1 MEEAART
8 NATASIATGTPEPEP
23 TQAATEATTRFEP
36 RGPSAAPPMATG
48 GRLRAPTPR
57 VALLLAASAIVVIV
71 VLAAGDVLRPFV
83 FGLLL
88 AYLLDPLVE
97 RFARIGLPRGLAVL
111 VVYAIALGILAGALA
126 LTIPPLV
133 HQITTFADELP
144 AIVRQLQY
152 EAGHLNQ
159 VYDQL
164 RIAPEFR
171 AGVDRFVR
179 TALDT
184 LSRVDLGIVRPIFD
198 SATGFITS
206 LFAYLILPAWLFFL
220 LKDRPKLQTSFD
232 RALPPAWRRDTWAI
246 VGIVHEVFGRWI
258 QGQIMLSASVGLA
271 SFAGLSVL
279 GAVVDPIFGR
289 FAVLLAIV
297 AALGELLPI
306 IGPIISAVPA
316 IVLGLT
322 VGAEPGL
329 AALALYFVIQQV
341 ENNVLVPKIQGH
353 AIQLHATLVIVVL
366 IVGGALF
373 GLLGAVLALPVTA
386 AFRDVFAYAFRRAG
400 EAADEPTDPA
410 ADGAMASAAS
420 ATSAAGGVL

>member
-1 MEEAART
+1 MEEAARS
-8 NATASIATGTPEPEP
+8 NPSASTAVGTPQ
-23 TQAATEATTRFEP
+23 TATTRVAP
-36 RGPSAAPPMATG
+36 NRPSPASPTAAG

-57 VALLLAASAIVVIV
+57 VALLLAACAIVVVV

-97 RFARIGLPRGLAVL
+97 RFARAGLPRGLAVL
-111 VVYAIALGILAGALA
+111 VVYAIALGVLAGALA

-144 AIVRQLQY
+144 AIVRQVQY
-152 EAGHLNQ
+152 EVAHLNQ

-171 AGVDRFVR
+171 AGVDRAVR
-179 TALDT
+179 AALDT
-184 LSRVDLGIVRPIFD
+184 LSRVDLGIVRPIVD
-198 SATGFITS
+198 SATAFITS

-220 LKDRPKLQTSFD
+220 LKDRPRLQTSFD
-232 RALPPAWRRDTWAI
+232 RSLPPAWRRDAWAI
-246 VGIVHEVFGRWI
+246 VGIVHEVFGRWVR
-258 QGQIMLSASVGLA
+258 GQIALSGSVGLA
-271 SFAGLSVL
+271 SFIGLSLL

-306 IGPIISAVPA
+306 IGPIVSAIPA

-322 VGAEPGL
+322 VGVEPGL

-341 ENNVLVPKIQGH
+341 ENNVLVPKIQSH
-353 AIQLHATLVIVVL
+353 AIELHPTLIIVVL
-366 IVGGALF
+366 IMGGALF
-373 GLLGAVLALPVTA
+373 GLLGAVLALPVSA

-400 EAADEPTDPA
+400 EAAGESMGEPAELA
-410 ADGAMASAAS
+410 AGDALP
-420 ATSAAGGVL
+420 SAAGGPADASAGGVL

>member
-1 MEEAART
+1 MEEVART
-8 NATASIATGTPEPEP
+8 NPRAPTATGTP
-23 TQAATEATTRFEP
+23 ATVAT
-36 RGPSAAPPMATG
+36 GVAPNRPDPPVPVAGG

-57 VALLLAASAIVVIV
+57 VALLIAACAIVVIV

-97 RFARIGLPRGLAVL
+97 RFARAGLPRGLAVL

-152 EAGHLNQ
+152 EVAHLNQ

-164 RIAPEFR
+164 RVPPEFR
-171 AGVDRFVR
+171 AGVDRVVR

-184 LSRVDLGIVRPIFD
+184 LSRVDLGIVRPIVD
-198 SATGFITS
+198 SATAFITS

-220 LKDRPKLQTSFD
+220 LKDRPRLQTSFD
-232 RALPPAWRRDTWAI
+232 RSLPPAWRRDAWAI
-246 VGIVHEVFGRWI
+246 VGIVQQVFGRWVR
-258 QGQIMLSASVGLA
+258 GQIALSASVGLA
-271 SFAGLSVL
+271 SFIGLSVL

-306 IGPIISAVPA
+306 IGPIVSAIPA

-322 VGAEPGL
+322 VGVEPGL

-341 ENNVLVPKIQGH
+341 ENNVLVPKIQNH
-353 AIQLHATLVIVVL
+353 AIELHPTLIIVAL
-366 IVGGALF
+366 IMGGALF
-373 GLLGAVLALPVTA
+373 GLLGAILALPVSA

-400 EAADEPTDPA
+400 EAAGEPTDQAAGDVLAAGIPA
-410 ADGAMASAAS
+410 AAA
-420 ATSAAGGVL
+420 AAGGVL